1 MLDGF
6 EIWKF
11 VAGLGIFLFGMFQ
24 LEYSLKVLAG
34 RSFKLFLRKHTG
46 TAIKAVLVGM
56 LITAV
61 LQSSSVV
68 SLMVLAF
75 VGAGIIKMKHGL
87 AIVFGSNLG
96 TTFTAWVVA
105 TIGFKLNIEGFA
117 LPAIGIGSVLML
129 AFSNGKILYN
139 SSRFLVGFG
148 FLFLGLDYMKVSI
161 ENFAEGIDIAEF
173 ANYGLLVFSLIGVG
187 LTALIQSSSAMLVI
201 TLSVLN
207 AGLISFESAAA
218 MVIGAN
224 IGSTSTILLGSIKG
238 IPEKKRIALGQLLFN
253 VTTGVVAFILIGLA
267 SKYITNILNITDQ
280 LIALAVYHSLFNLMG
295 IVIFL
300 PFIGKFSKFLKSKF
314 AEADDELM
322 SYMKKDTT
330 KEPMAAIHV
339 MEREGREVIEETIK
353 LNLIAFHVDENEE
366 DESFTEKMKETLGV
380 GQKSF
385 GQQYDELKQREGE
398 VVEFYVEVQN
408 QEMETPESARL
419 NQLIACVRGALHSA
433 KSLKNVHHNLEEFNN
448 SANDFLHGQY
458 VFFKEQSQEFYDEL
472 RQLLNTGNEETNF
485 EKLADMMRL
494 NQKQYEQFLK
504 QFYKKKEKLAEIE
517 ISTVLNVNREIYS
530 SHKNIVRAAKN
541 LLLSPERSED
551 FNDIPDYIH
560 GMY

>member
-11 VAGLGIFLFGMFQ
+11 IAGLGIFLFGMFQ
-24 LEYSLKVLAG
+24 LEHSLKVLAG

-87 AIVFGSNLG
+87 AIVFGANLG
-96 TTFTAWVVA
+96 TTFTAWIVA
-105 TIGFKLNIEGFA
+105 TLGFKLNIEGFA

-129 AFSNGKILYN
+129 AFSNAKVLYN

-173 ANYGLLVFSLIGVG
+173 ANYGLFVFGLIGVG

-207 AGLISFESAAA
+207 AGLINFEAAAA

-224 IGSTSTILLGSIKG
+224 IGSTSTILLGSLKG
-238 IPEKKRIALGQLLFN
+238 IPEKKRIAVGQVLFN
-253 VTTGVVAFILIGLA
+253 SITGAIAFALIVPTAKLITETLA
-267 SKYITNILNITDQ
+267 ISDK
-280 LIALAVYHSLFNLMG
+280 LIALAVYHSLFNFIG
-295 IVIFL
+295 IVLFL
-300 PFIGKFSKFLKSKF
+300 PFIGKFSKYLKGLFVDDSNVF
-314 AEADDELM
+314 A
-322 SYMKKDTT
+322 SYIKSDSPKVP
-330 KEPMAAIHV
+330 EAAIHI
-339 MEREGREVIEETIK
+339 MEKEGAKIIEQTIR
-353 LNLIAFHVDENEE
+353 LNHIAFHIDENDE
-366 DESFTEKMKETLGV
+366 DESFTEKMRETLGV
-380 GQKSF
+380 GQKTFS
-385 GQQYDELKQREGE
+385 QLYDELKQQEGE
-398 VVEFYVEVQN
+398 VVEFYVQVQN
-408 QEMETPESARL
+408 QEMETPESSRL

-433 KSLKNVHHNLEEFNN
+433 KSLKNVQHNLSEFNS

-458 VFFKEQSQEFYDEL
+458 VFFKKQSVEFYKEL
-472 RQLLNTGNEETNF
+472 RDVLETGNEETSF

-494 NQKQYEQFLK
+494 NQKQYEDFLK
-504 QFYKKKEKLAEIE
+504 QFYKKKEKLTEIE

-541 LLLSPERSED
+541 LKLSPERAED